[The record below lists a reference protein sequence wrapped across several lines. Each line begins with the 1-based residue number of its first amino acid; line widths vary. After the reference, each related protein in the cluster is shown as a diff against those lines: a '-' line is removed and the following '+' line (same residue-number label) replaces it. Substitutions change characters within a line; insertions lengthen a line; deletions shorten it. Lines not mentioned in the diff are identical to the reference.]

1 MAKDSNDLGY
11 EVKFSPEQSEWPQT
25 CIADDQNSGRKKRQ
39 IILDGIIPK
48 QYSYINVI
56 IDVQFNNETV
66 TYDDVR

>member
-1 MAKDSNDLGY
+1 M
-11 EVKFSPEQSEWPQT
+11 KFSPEQSEWPQT
-25 CIADDQNSGRKKRQ
+25 CIADDQSSQRKKRQ
-39 IILDGIIPK
+39 IVDVIDGSIDGIFQK

>member
-1 MAKDSNDLGY
+1 M
-11 EVKFSPEQSEWPQT
+11 KFSPEQSEWPQT
-25 CIADDQNSGRKKRQ
+25 CIADDENSQRKKRQ
-39 IILDGIIPK
+39 IFDGIIPK